1 MADNQGSG
9 GNKGIV
15 LLLAGGV
22 IILIIAGVVFFMQ
35 RSAPAERKEPPP
47 VIEEPIEMPAPLVI
61 SDNARPLEQKPP
73 DAGATV
79 ATEAPKTPKGNRPR
93 GQASEPMG
101 KIDARQIKTFINSRF
116 NQVRACYE
124 RRLKLN
130 PMLAGTLDLRIAISP
145 KGKVTGIGVNNDTVG
160 DSTMTSCVKS
170 TIRKWKFPAPEG
182 GRAVFD
188 KPFKFKKKL

>member
-1 MADNQGSG
+1 MADNQGSQG
-9 GNKGIV
+9 SKGIV

-35 RSAPAERKEPPP
+35 RSAPTGRKDAPP
-47 VIEEPIEMPAPLVI
+47 VIDEPIEMPAPLVI
-61 SDNARPLEQKPP
+61 SDNMNPIEQKPQ
-73 DAGATV
+73 DAGSTV
-79 ATEAPKTPKGNRPR
+79 AIEVPQPPKGNRPR

-101 KIDARQIKTFINSRF
+101 KIDARQVKVFINSRF
-116 NQVRACYE
+116 SQVRACYE

-130 PMLAGTLDLRIAISP
+130 PMLEGTLDLRIAISP
-145 KGKVTGIGVNNDTVG
+145 KGKVTGIGVNKDTVG
-160 DSTMTSCVKS
+160 DSTMTGCVKS

>member
-9 GNKGIV
+9 GSKGIV

-22 IILIIAGVVFFMQ
+22 IILIIAGVVFLKQ
-35 RSAPAERKEPPP
+35 RSAPAERKEAPP

-61 SDNARPLEQKPP
+61 SDNTKPIEQKLQ

-79 ATEAPKTPKGNRPR
+79 AIEIPQAPTGNRPKSH
-93 GQASEPMG
+93 ASEPMG
-101 KIDARQIKTFINSRF
+101 KIDERQVKVFINSRF
-116 NQVRACYE
+116 SQVRACYE

-130 PMLAGTLDLRIAISP
+130 PMLEGTLDLRIAISP
-145 KGKVTGIGVNNDTVG
+145 TGKVTGVGVNKDTVG

-188 KPFKFKKKL
+188 KPFKFKKKI

>member
-1 MADNQGSG
+1 MADNHGSG
-9 GNKGIV
+9 GSKGII

-35 RSAPAERKEPPP
+35 RSAPAEHKEAPL
-47 VIEEPIEMPAPLVI
+47 VVEKPIKMPAPLVI
-61 SDNARPLEQKPP
+61 SDNLQPIEQKSR

-79 ATEAPKTPKGNRPR
+79 ATEVPQTPTVNRPR
-93 GQASEPMG
+93 GHASEQMG
-101 KIDARQIKTFINSRF
+101 KIDARQIKVFINSRF
-116 NQVRACYE
+116 SQVRACYE

-130 PMLAGTLDLRIAISP
+130 PMLEGTLDLRIAISP
-145 KGKVTGIGVNNDTVG
+145 TGKVTGIGVNRDTVG

-188 KPFKFKKKL
+188 KPFKFKKKI

>member
-9 GNKGIV
+9 GSKGII

-22 IILIIAGVVFFMQ
+22 IVLIIAGVIFFMQ
-35 RSAPAERKEPPP
+35 RSAPAERKEAPP
-47 VIEEPIEMPAPLVI
+47 VIEEPIEIPAPLVI
-61 SDNARPLEQKPP
+61 SDNIKPIEQISQ

-79 ATEAPKTPKGNRPR
+79 VTEDPQTPTVTRPR
-93 GQASEPMG
+93 GHASEPMG
-101 KIDARQIKTFINSRF
+101 KIDTRQIKVFINSRF
-116 NQVRACYE
+116 SQVRACYE

-130 PMLAGTLDLRIAISP
+130 PMLEGTLDLRIAISSA
-145 KGKVTGIGVNNDTVG
+145 GKVTGIGVNKDTVG
-160 DSTMTSCVKS
+160 DSTMTSCVKN

-188 KPFKFKKKL
+188 KPFKFKKKI